1 MCKPSKRRG
10 NPLTHAAC
18 EIPTRS
24 ATRYVM
30 RSGTWLA
37 LLSPDR
43 WSHRDASS
51 RARFNIPVTMRSA
64 LGTCRGGGWF
74 ANSPCRLT
82 VPVRQNWRS
91 WVGLVSWALPNFS
104 KYPPVVSPIP
114 ENRHR
119 SIHRGQ
125 ARSVY
130 CRRVDKAAPETVFG
144 PSATRIFDTCQR
156 SIGCKAVF
164 STSPAFNST

>member
-130 CRRVDKAAPETVFG
+130 CRRVDKQRQRRLLVRVQPEYLILVSV
-144 PSATRIFDTCQR
+144 P
-156 SIGCKAVF
+156 
-164 STSPAFNST
+164 